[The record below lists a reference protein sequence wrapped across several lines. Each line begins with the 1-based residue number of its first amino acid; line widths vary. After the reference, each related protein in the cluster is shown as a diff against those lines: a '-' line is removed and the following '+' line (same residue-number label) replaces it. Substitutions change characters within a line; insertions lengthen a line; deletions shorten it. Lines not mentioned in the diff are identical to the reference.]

1 MSAAHIKHRNAGA
14 NEEED
19 LSFEENDPLVNKS
32 MHVKNGQDS
41 FNISYEKLSKG
52 RETNADSESLLSM
65 RHLSEG
71 GKAMRTTDPVSS

>member
-52 RETNADSESLLSM
+52 RETNADSESLLYY
-65 RHLSEG
+65 L
-71 GKAMRTTDPVSS
+71 